1 MNVQKELKEKWKNPE
16 KLSYLSTKLCCF
28 SVIKKTEN
36 NRMKFCSVSGC
47 HQNNKYTALGIDK
60 SGTRSKHF
68 GALTRISGTVLNLPE
83 KYSLLIRTF
92 WQTPILYTKLK
103 CLLKKVTFWPNWI
116 IPNTSLLL
124 PEINTLN
131 KKPHGEQVSWFLFR
145 NTFSG
150 FFFCSQA
157 PRFFKTIAF
166 LLPQPSELTFNFQY
180 FRCHNINILPKA
192 GSISAELSSLT
203 ELTHLGTSK
212 IPVQEYY
219 GFQGTGSLRV
229 YYKHN
234 S

>member
-60 SGTRSKHF
+60 NGTHSKHF
-68 GALTRISGTVLNLPE
+68 GALTQISGRVLNLPG

-131 KKPHGEQVSWFLFR
+131 KKPHGASKLVLVQKYIFW
-145 NTFSG
+145 G
-150 FFFCSQA
+150 FFFVL
-157 PRFFKTIAF
+157 KLHDF
-166 LLPQPSELTFNFQY
+166 LKQ
-180 FRCHNINILPKA
+180 
-192 GSISAELSSLT
+192 
-203 ELTHLGTSK
+203 
-212 IPVQEYY
+212 
-219 GFQGTGSLRV
+219 
-229 YYKHN
+229 
-234 S
+234 